1 MTQSFLNGEFMPL
14 DAARISPMDRG
25 FLFGDGVY
33 EVTPVYDRKLFL
45 WERHLA
51 RLRRS
56 LAEIRLEFDPD
67 ALESPARKVV
77 AAQPFA
83 EQALYIQI
91 TRGVSP
97 IRAHAF
103 SGDEKP
109 TVFIA
114 AFPMKPRAEAE
125 AARKSGAACVVME
138 DFRWLR
144 GDLKT
149 TALLGAALLAR
160 AAKDAGAEEAV
171 LVRDGLVTEGSSTNV
186 LLAKDGKLFT
196 PRFDERVL
204 RGVTCEAVLE
214 VARGMGIRAEERDIH
229 RAELFGADELWLTS
243 STREITPI
251 TRLDG
256 AEIGDGKPGEMFR
269 RVFAEFQKFKGKNCV

>member
-1 MTQSFLNGEFMPL
+1 MTQIFLNGEFMPL

-186 LLAKDGKLFT
+186 LLAKDGELFT

>member
-1 MTQSFLNGEFMPL
+1 MTLSFLNGEFTPL

-56 LAEIRLEFDPD
+56 LAGIRLEFDPD
-67 ALESPARKVV
+67 SLESPARKVV

-83 EQALYIQI
+83 RQALYIQI

-114 AFPMKPRAEAE
+114 AFPTKPPAETE
-125 AARKSGAACVVME
+125 AARKTGAACVVME

-160 AAKDAGAEEAV
+160 GAKDAGAEEAV
-171 LVRDGLVTEGSSTNV
+171 LIRDGLVTEGSSTNL
-186 LLAKDGKLFT
+186 LLAKDGELFT

-204 RGVTCEAVLE
+204 RGITCNAVLE

-229 RAELFGADELWLTS
+229 QAELFGADELWLTS

-256 AEIGDGKPGEMFR
+256 AEIADGKPGEMFR
-269 RVFAEFQKFKGKNCV
+269 RVFAEFQKFKEQNCA

>member
-1 MTQSFLNGEFMPL
+1 MNSRRWMRREFRRWT
-14 DAARISPMDRG
+14 AGFFSATAFTKSPRFTTGNCFCGSGIWRG
-25 FLFGDGVY
+25 CGGRWPEYGWSL
-33 EVTPVYDRKLFL
+33 TRTL
-45 WERHLA
+45 WNLRRA
-51 RLRRS
+51 KWLRRS
-56 LAEIRLEFDPD
+56 RL
-67 ALESPARKVV
+67 R
-77 AAQPFA
+77 

-114 AFPMKPRAEAE
+114 AFPTKPPAETE
-125 AARKSGAACVVME
+125 AARKTGAACVVME

-160 AAKDAGAEEAV
+160 GAKDAGAEEAV
-171 LVRDGLVTEGSSTNV
+171 LIRDGLVTEGSSTNL
-186 LLAKDGKLFT
+186 LLAKDGELFT

-204 RGVTCEAVLE
+204 RGITCNAVLE
-214 VARGMGIRAEERDIH
+214 VAREMGIRAEERDIH

-256 AEIGDGKPGEMFR
+256 AEIADGKPGEMFR
-269 RVFAEFQKFKGKNCV
+269 RVFAEFQKFKEQNCA

>member
-114 AFPMKPRAEAE
+114 AFPMKPQAEAE